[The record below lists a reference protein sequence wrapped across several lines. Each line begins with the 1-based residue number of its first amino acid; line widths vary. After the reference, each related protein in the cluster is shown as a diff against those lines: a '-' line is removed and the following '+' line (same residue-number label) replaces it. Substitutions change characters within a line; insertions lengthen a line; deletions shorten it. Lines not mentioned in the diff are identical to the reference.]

1 MPVINDAQVE
11 AYRRDGFIIVEDLV
25 PPPDLSAM
33 RQVIAELVA
42 GAAAVDEHTAVYDLE
57 PGHTRADPKSDA
69 SRRRTRCMTSSTHWC
84 AARR

>member
-42 GAAAVDEHTAVYDLE
+42 GAATVDEHTA
-57 PGHTRADPKSDA
+57 
-69 SRRRTRCMTSSTHWC
+69 
-84 AARR
+84 ARR

>member
-1 MPVINDAQVE
+1 MPGINDAQVE

-42 GAAAVDEHTAVYDLE
+42 GAAAGDGGLAPPD
-57 PGHTRADPKSDA
+57 R
-69 SRRRTRCMTSSTHWC
+69 SRS
-84 AARR
+84 APA

>member
-25 PPPDLSAM
+25 PPRDLSAM

-57 PGHTRADPKSDA
+57 PGHTRARSEGQ
-69 SRRRTRCMTSSTHWC
+69 THQG
-84 AARR
+84 AAQGA